1 MSDYTLDFELPLHEI
16 EEKIDALKSTGIK
29 TGMDVS
35 DGIKQLEEQLVE
47 KRKII
52 YENLSRWERVQLARH
67 PKRPYSSDLISRMTD
82 YWMELHGDRNF
93 SDDPAMVCGIAR
105 LNDLKVMIISQEKG
119 RGTKKK
125 VHHNFGMARPEGYRK
140 ALRLMKLAEKYN
152 IPVIT
157 LIDTPGAY
165 PGLGAEERGQA
176 EAIARNIFEMSKLR
190 VPIITVVIGEGASGG
205 ALGIGVGDMII
216 CFENTWYSVISPEGC
231 ASILFR
237 DSTRAS
243 EAADS
248 MMVTARDLNDLGIAD
263 IILPEPDGGNHLNY
277 DEAARILK
285 LALVE
290 SILSEIAVDPDI
302 RIQNRINKFANI
314 SLKKYDF
321 FLFIKKIIKK
331 NRTNLIITTG
341 TVELPF
347 IKEISNK
354 YPDKVTGVEQKGDK
368 SILVLDTCKIVFGD
382 KFNKNSSTKRINK
395 QLRNNKANQ

>member
-1 MSDYTLDFELPLHEI
+1 MSNYTLDFELPLLEI

-35 DGIKQLEEQLVE
+35 DGIKQLEEKLVE

-93 SDDPAMVCGIAR
+93 SDDPAMVCGIAK

-125 VHHNFGMARPEGYRK
+125 VYHNFGMARPEGYRK

-152 IPVIT
+152 IPVLT

-176 EAIARNIFEMSKLR
+176 EAIARNLFEMSKLR
-190 VPIITVVIGEGASGG
+190 VPIITAVIGEGASGG

-237 DSTRAS
+237 DSTRAP
-243 EAADS
+243 EAADA
-248 MMVTARDLNDLGIAD
+248 MMVTAKDLMELGIAD
-263 IILPEPDGGNHLNY
+263 TILPEPNGGNHLNY
-277 DEAARILK
+277 DEAAQILK
-285 LALVE
+285 LAVVE
-290 SILSEIAVDPDI
+290 AVQAVSAVEPDI
-302 RIQNRINKFANI
+302 RIQNRIEKFETMGRWN
-314 SLKKYDF
+314 D
-321 FLFIKKIIKK
+321 
-331 NRTNLIITTG
+331 G
-341 TVELPF
+341 
-347 IKEISNK
+347 
-354 YPDKVTGVEQKGDK
+354 
-368 SILVLDTCKIVFGD
+368 
-382 KFNKNSSTKRINK
+382 
-395 QLRNNKANQ
+395 